1 MGARYYLFVLLPFLL
16 PLAHALLVPHA
27 TSYELDFLERRDVC
41 LTVYT
46 PEPAELNVS
55 CGGEFVSSQPVPPGA
70 PLTLCFSVLGDRT
83 KTCVVQMGG
92 ERAYIYVHVVPRN
105 VLSAVLSVL
114 LVFLIVR
121 FAAKLT
127 RIYTKAR

>member
-1 MGARYYLFVLLPFLL
+1 MGARYHLFVLLILVL

-46 PEPAELNVS
+46 EAPADLNVS
-55 CGGEFVSSQPVPPGA
+55 CGGQFVSSQPVPPGA

-83 KTCVVQMGG
+83 KTCIVQMGG
-92 ERAYIYVHVVPRN
+92 EKAYIYIHVVPRN
-105 VLSAVLSVL
+105 VLSAVLSVV